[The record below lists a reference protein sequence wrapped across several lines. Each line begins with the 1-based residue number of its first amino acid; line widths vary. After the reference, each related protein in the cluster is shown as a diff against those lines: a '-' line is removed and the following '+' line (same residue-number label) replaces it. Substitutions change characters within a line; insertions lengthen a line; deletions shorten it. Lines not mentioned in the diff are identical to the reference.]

1 MESTGQHVAE
11 EGAIQ
16 GELSVGDVPFESV
29 VERHVQTSPPDAHG
43 ERQPQGLEKNIGARG

>member
-16 GELSVGDVPFESV
+16 GELSVGDVPCESV
-29 VERHVQTSPPDAHG
+29 VERHMCKQVHLMLTENGSH
-43 ERQPQGLEKNIGARG
+43 RV